1 MLVACLLHSQIHLRA
16 AWLRHKLLYADE
28 QLSIPPHSTP
38 PNMQHHP
45 NKEHPRTFDN
55 RIATPL
61 TAPTGK
67 SGSTSFPP
75 LPDVNQQSNQPPLR
89 QRASVASFNP
99 RSARMSGVDMRGGQ
113 SPSQMPKWTSGQ
125 VADTAS
131 ARPARAARPMQATP
145 FDTNQQHPEM
155 AGIMRSVAQMGI
167 GPSSTRTVP
176 STEVEPPPKGQGPG
190 QGEGNA
196 TSSMGSGPRRPLV
209 PSYEFDFASK
219 RRSDA
224 GYGQP
229 LGGGSGSIC
238 HGSHPRSGSSAAV
251 KAGTLR
257 HGARQPTVAGPAR
270 SLPEMLSGMELNES
284 ARGPPAHSV
293 AHNGSIAPVAGYPT
307 SDTRILGSSATPST
321 SDAHFQDQ
329 DRETQLHHEQY
340 RADRQRLYNTHTTT
354 DSPVDTS
361 IVATLKELA
370 KGVEQTLRRT
380 AADLQYARERVV
392 LADRRTADAI
402 ARAVELQALEKR
414 LRKELGDAKK
424 HLTEMQKRV
433 SDGDKMSRVSRL
445 RITELERDKNESDY
459 KMAEMCRELEK
470 LKEADANR
478 RAKEAQ
484 RAKQGHARPLGSNRT
499 GAGDQGGG
507 VNLGPP
513 LAPIS
518 QAAIKQEPTSPRL
531 SYSAPSTSS
540 SDPTTDGSA
549 TELTAEL
556 KAARRSLILA
566 KTSLLS
572 EQRRAADLQ
581 AQSDE
586 RARHISHLQAELAL
600 VQTKLDECKRQ
611 AVADKKQ
618 YADKITLL
626 NEGAEQRMK
635 DIEEQHEKIEE
646 LVADLNAIQSA
657 EQVDDGAVWWRSARD
672 AET

>member
-1 MLVACLLHSQIHLRA
+1 VLVACLLHSQIHLRA

-131 ARPARAARPMQATP
+131 ARPARAARLMQATP

-155 AGIMRSVAQMGI
+155 ADIMRSVAQMGI
-167 GPSSTRTVP
+167 GPSLTRTVP

-196 TSSMGSGPRRPLV
+196 TSSMGSRPRRPLV

-229 LGGGSGSIC
+229 LGGGSGSIY

-270 SLPEMLSGMELNES
+270 SLPEMLSGMELNEG
-284 ARGPPAHSV
+284 ARGPSAPSLV
-293 AHNGSIAPVAGYPT
+293 YDGSMSPVAGCPSPDMRTINPT
-307 SDTRILGSSATPST
+307 TQAPASEASNN
-321 SDAHFQDQ
+321 DQ
-329 DRETQLHHEQY
+329 DRATQLHHEQ
-340 RADRQRLYNTHTTT
+340 
-354 DSPVDTS
+354 
-361 IVATLKELA
+361 
-370 KGVEQTLRRT
+370 
-380 AADLQYARERVV
+380 
-392 LADRRTADAI
+392 
-402 ARAVELQALEKR
+402 
-414 LRKELGDAKK
+414 
-424 HLTEMQKRV
+424 
-433 SDGDKMSRVSRL
+433 
-445 RITELERDKNESDY
+445 
-459 KMAEMCRELEK
+459 
-470 LKEADANR
+470 
-478 RAKEAQ
+478 
-484 RAKQGHARPLGSNRT
+484 
-499 GAGDQGGG
+499 
-507 VNLGPP
+507 
-513 LAPIS
+513 
-518 QAAIKQEPTSPRL
+518 
-531 SYSAPSTSS
+531 
-540 SDPTTDGSA
+540 
-549 TELTAEL
+549 
-556 KAARRSLILA
+556 
-566 KTSLLS
+566 
-572 EQRRAADLQ
+572 
-581 AQSDE
+581 
-586 RARHISHLQAELAL
+586 
-600 VQTKLDECKRQ
+600 
-611 AVADKKQ
+611 
-618 YADKITLL
+618 
-626 NEGAEQRMK
+626 
-635 DIEEQHEKIEE
+635 
-646 LVADLNAIQSA
+646 
-657 EQVDDGAVWWRSARD
+657 
-672 AET
+672 